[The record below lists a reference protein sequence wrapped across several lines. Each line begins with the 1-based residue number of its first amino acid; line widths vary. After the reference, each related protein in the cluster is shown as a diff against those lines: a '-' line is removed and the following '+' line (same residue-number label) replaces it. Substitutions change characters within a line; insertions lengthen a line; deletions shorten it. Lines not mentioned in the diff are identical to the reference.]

1 MANESRVFRLP
12 AGMSTQ
18 VVANAV
24 EAFLSSAKGMEVQ
37 SAETTEGYVVQGRQE
52 KDGWKTIA
60 GMRMATTVQ
69 MIRMDDNL
77 NVTVGQGEWSDKIM
91 IPKGEKGDKGDQ
103 GEQGIQGVQ
112 GEKGDAGA
120 DGASGQN
127 GTNGINGKNG
137 VNGQDGQNGQDGKD
151 GQDGTAGRGIDN
163 AMIDNDGY
171 LILTMTDGTTINA
184 GLVRDTSAVA
194 NKEANDSAT
203 AKSLATAAVGLSGAS
218 LLWNIAMLAL
228 SITMKRKYTTFHR

>member
-77 NVTVGQGEWSDKIM
+77 NVTVGQGEWSDKIGAGVLGWFYRM
-91 IPKGEKGDKGDQ
+91 AAGGDCRCGRLQAEK
-103 GEQGIQGVQ
+103 
-112 GEKGDAGA
+112 A
-120 DGASGQN
+120 
-127 GTNGINGKNG
+127 
-137 VNGQDGQNGQDGKD
+137 
-151 GQDGTAGRGIDN
+151 AGRDFPGD
-163 AMIDNDGY
+163 
-171 LILTMTDGTTINA
+171 
-184 GLVRDTSAVA
+184 
-194 NKEANDSAT
+194 
-203 AKSLATAAVGLSGAS
+203 
-218 LLWNIAMLAL
+218 
-228 SITMKRKYTTFHR
+228 

>member
-24 EAFLSSAKGMEVQ
+24 EAFLSSTKGMEVQ

-77 NVTVGQGEWSDKIM
+77 NVTVGQGEWSDIE
-91 IPKGEKGDKGDQ
+91 IPSTVTSIGEYAFYRCSKLSTPAA
-103 GEQGIQGVQ
+103 GI
-112 GEKGDAGA
+112 
-120 DGASGQN
+120 
-127 GTNGINGKNG
+127 
-137 VNGQDGQNGQDGKD
+137 
-151 GQDGTAGRGIDN
+151 
-163 AMIDNDGY
+163 
-171 LILTMTDGTTINA
+171 TTSP
-184 GLVRDTSAVA
+184 T
-194 NKEANDSAT
+194 
-203 AKSLATAAVGLSGAS
+203 
-218 LLWNIAMLAL
+218 
-228 SITMKRKYTTFHR
+228 

>member
-77 NVTVGQGEWSDKIM
+77 NVTVGQGEWSDANRA
-91 IPKGEKGDKGDQ
+91 
-103 GEQGIQGVQ
+103 
-112 GEKGDAGA
+112 AGA
-120 DGASGQN
+120 RCWSYKTMWATITVPRSSSLPLPAEEEENGGCPPISGCPGCPQ
-127 GTNGINGKNG
+127 G
-137 VNGQDGQNGQDGKD
+137 
-151 GQDGTAGRGIDN
+151 
-163 AMIDNDGY
+163 
-171 LILTMTDGTTINA
+171 
-184 GLVRDTSAVA
+184 
-194 NKEANDSAT
+194 
-203 AKSLATAAVGLSGAS
+203 
-218 LLWNIAMLAL
+218 
-228 SITMKRKYTTFHR
+228 

>member
-60 GMRMATTVQ
+60 GVRMATTVQ

-77 NVTVGQGEWSDKIM
+77 NVTVGQGEWSDKIVAYHEVGHAM
-91 IPKGEKGDKGDQ
+91 GAYKQKKLPEEIFQ
-103 GEQGIQGVQ
+103 VIEQCIVSGGRSVVVRN
-112 GEKGDAGA
+112 AGA
-120 DGASGQN
+120 E
-127 GTNGINGKNG
+127 
-137 VNGQDGQNGQDGKD
+137 
-151 GQDGTAGRGIDN
+151 
-163 AMIDNDGY
+163 
-171 LILTMTDGTTINA
+171 LNA
-184 GLVRDTSAVA
+184 GMVVCPACKTQCAAGAKFCNNCGAKLENKCPQCGAEIPPGSRFCGACGAPLSSQGAPVR
-194 NKEANDSAT
+194 
-203 AKSLATAAVGLSGAS
+203 
-218 LLWNIAMLAL
+218 
-228 SITMKRKYTTFHR
+228 

>member
-24 EAFLSSAKGMEVQ
+24 SSFLSSAKGMEVQ

-77 NVTVGQGEWSDKIM
+77 NVTVGPVSYTHLDEERREAFIAKYGLTEREWDVLSQM
-91 IPKGEKGDKGDQ
+91 ISADSSAQEIADCLFLSKRTVERHISALYEKTG
-103 GEQGIQGVQ
+103 
-112 GEKGDAGA
+112 
-120 DGASGQN
+120 
-127 GTNGINGKNG
+127 
-137 VNGQDGQNGQDGKD
+137 
-151 GQDGTAGRGIDN
+151 
-163 AMIDNDGY
+163 
-171 LILTMTDGTTINA
+171 
-184 GLVRDTSAVA
+184 
-194 NKEANDSAT
+194 
-203 AKSLATAAVGLSGAS
+203 AKSR
-218 LLWNIAMLAL
+218 
-228 SITMKRKYTTFHR
+228 ITMYLLYRND

>member
-77 NVTVGQGEWSDKIM
+77 NVTVGQGEWSDKI
-91 IPKGEKGDKGDQ
+91 G
-103 GEQGIQGVQ
+103 
-112 GEKGDAGA
+112 AGA
-120 DGASGQN
+120 LGWFIAWPLA
-127 GTNGINGKNG
+127 
-137 VNGQDGQNGQDGKD
+137 V
-151 GQDGTAGRGIDN
+151 TAGVGAYKQKKLPEEIFQVIEQCIVSGGRSVVVR
-163 AMIDNDGY
+163 
-171 LILTMTDGTTINA
+171 NA
-184 GLVRDTSAVA
+184 GAAKRRTAFQYAAGGMPDDRGPSPVRFGGGGICAGKSPLVGLP
-194 NKEANDSAT
+194 KPG
-203 AKSLATAAVGLSGAS
+203 AVGSAGGSG
-218 LLWNIAMLAL
+218 LRRQL
-228 SITMKRKYTTFHR
+228 

>member
-77 NVTVGQGEWSDKIM
+77 NVTVGQGEWSDKI
-91 IPKGEKGDKGDQ
+91 GA
-103 GEQGIQGVQ
+103 GVL
-112 GEKGDAGA
+112 GWFIAWPLA
-120 DGASGQN
+120 
-127 GTNGINGKNG
+127 
-137 VNGQDGQNGQDGKD
+137 V
-151 GQDGTAGRGIDN
+151 TAGVGAYKQKKLPEEIFRVIEQCIVSGGSCETPGRSLPGARWSVPPVKPSVTPEPN
-163 AMIDNDGY
+163 
-171 LILTMTDGTTINA
+171 
-184 GLVRDTSAVA
+184 
-194 NKEANDSAT
+194 SAT
-203 AKSLATAAVGLSGAS
+203 
-218 LLWNIAMLAL
+218 IAERL
-228 SITMKRKYTTFHR
+228 

>member
-24 EAFLSSAKGMEVQ
+24 SSFLSSAKGMEVQ

-77 NVTVGQGEWSDKIM
+77 NVTVGQGEWSDKI
-91 IPKGEKGDKGDQ
+91 G
-103 GEQGIQGVQ
+103 
-112 GEKGDAGA
+112 AGA
-120 DGASGQN
+120 LGWFIAWPL
-127 GTNGINGKNG
+127 
-137 VNGQDGQNGQDGKD
+137 V
-151 GQDGTAGRGIDN
+151 
-163 AMIDNDGY
+163 
-171 LILTMTDGTTINA
+171 
-184 GLVRDTSAVA
+184 GLP
-194 NKEANDSAT
+194 KPG
-203 AKSLATAAVGLSGAS
+203 AVGSAGGSG
-218 LLWNIAMLAL
+218 LRRQL
-228 SITMKRKYTTFHR
+228 